1 MLMPV
6 QFTIR
11 ITKEIIEHCKK
22 CGTENN
28 KWEIG
33 SNCAVAF
40 ALKDIFPDVYVTNY
54 YILPFGIDAEE
65 AEDMKIAMPVIAQQF
80 IKLFDGFS
88 LMPNLRPLLPEFEF
102 SINIPSEVIDQINI
116 DEVEELIKVDKKP
129 EGLCKYRLTG
139 LR

>member
-1 MLMPV
+1 MPV

-11 ITKEIIEHCKK
+11 ITKEIIEQCKS

-28 KWEIG
+28 KQDIG

-40 ALKDIFPDVYVTNY
+40 ALKDIFPDVYVTDY
-54 YILPFGIDAEE
+54 YIFPFGMNTENGKN
-65 AEDMKIAMPVIAQQF
+65 MKITMPVIAQQF

-102 SINIPSEVIDQINI
+102 TIDIPAEVIDQVNI
-116 DEVEELIKVDKKP
+116 DEVMEFLSPRRLHSKVCNTSAKK
-129 EGLCKYRLTG
+129 
-139 LR
+139 

>member
-1 MLMPV
+1 MPV

-11 ITKEIIEHCKK
+11 ITKEIIKHCKS

-28 KWEIG
+28 KQDIG

-40 ALKDIFPDVYVTNY
+40 ALKDIFPDVFVTDY
-54 YILPFGIDAEE
+54 YIFPFGMNTENGKE
-65 AEDMKIAMPVIAQQF
+65 MKIPMPVIAQQF

-102 SINIPSEVIDQINI
+102 TIDIPAQVIDQVNI
-116 DEVEELIKVDKKP
+116 DEVMELIKGNKNT
-129 EGLCKYRLTG
+129 GALCKHRLPVI
-139 LR
+139 